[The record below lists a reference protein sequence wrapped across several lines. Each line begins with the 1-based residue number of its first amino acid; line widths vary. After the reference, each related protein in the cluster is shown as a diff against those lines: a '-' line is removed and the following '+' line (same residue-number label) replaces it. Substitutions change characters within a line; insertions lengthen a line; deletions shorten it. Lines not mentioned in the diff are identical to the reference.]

1 MLITSHLSSI
11 SSDTQTALHQ
21 LATLDMWTMADYLS
35 QIDLIAIM
43 QSIDA
48 TEEEIWQAIG
58 LNNQIKSV
66 KTNAFE
72 YVSQINGARLAN
84 FRWFDRFKS
93 AVTLSNPNY
102 QIARKLLIYPSTF
115 ADSLPKSSLRIF
127 AGVVLHKTRELAR
140 FLKSQTRLKN
150 HELNDYVLGEVFHDY
165 LTPMWGTCL
174 GVEFDEEFSELFTTY
189 PTQTMIRNRSHL
201 QRVFRLKKPKLF
213 DNEETNAM
221 YAQCAKNEALAVGLE
236 VCEVDNELFVAT
248 HNGEEQ
254 FFKRWIQSHPGL
266 FKASRL
272 PYSEFNWRYQRCNFY
287 EEISMQLP
295 EIRLYRN
302 DGNKRA
308 ISRRLL
314 MRNKPEYQ

>member
-1 MLITSHLSSI
+1 MTSHLSSI

-48 TEEEIWQAIG
+48 SEEEIWQAIG
-58 LNNQIKSV
+58 LNNQIKSI

-115 ADSLPKSSLRIF
+115 AYSLPKSSLRIF

-150 HELNDYVLGEVFHDY
+150 HELNDYD
-165 LTPMWGTCL
+165 
-174 GVEFDEEFSELFTTY
+174 
-189 PTQTMIRNRSHL
+189 
-201 QRVFRLKKPKLF
+201 
-213 DNEETNAM
+213 
-221 YAQCAKNEALAVGLE
+221 
-236 VCEVDNELFVAT
+236 
-248 HNGEEQ
+248 
-254 FFKRWIQSHPGL
+254 
-266 FKASRL
+266 
-272 PYSEFNWRYQRCNFY
+272 
-287 EEISMQLP
+287 
-295 EIRLYRN
+295 
-302 DGNKRA
+302 
-308 ISRRLL
+308 
-314 MRNKPEYQ
+314 

>member
-1 MLITSHLSSI
+1 MTSHLSSI

-21 LATLDMWTMADYLS
+21 LATLEMWTMADYLS

-48 TEEEIWQAIG
+48 SEEEIWQAIG

-93 AVTLSNPNY
+93 TVTLTNLNY
-102 QIARKLLIYPSTF
+102 QIARELLIHPATVTYSVPE
-115 ADSLPKSSLRIF
+115 SSLNVF

-150 HELNDYVLGEVFHDY
+150 HELNDYVLSEVYQDY
-165 LTPMWGTCL
+165 SSKMNLSCL
-174 GVEFDEEFSELFTTY
+174 ADKFDEEFSELFTTY
-189 PTQTMIRNRSHL
+189 PPQIMIRSRGSL
-201 QRVFRLKKPKLF
+201 QSVFRLKKPKLF
-213 DNEETNAM
+213 DNEETNSM

-236 VCEVDNELFVAT
+236 VCEVDNELFIAT
-248 HNGEEQ
+248 HDGEEQ
-254 FFKRWIQSHPGL
+254 FFKRWIKSHPGL

-272 PYSEFNWRYQRCNFY
+272 PYFSFNWRYQRCNFY

-314 MRNKPEYQ
+314 MRNKSEYQ